1 MQQVIQQSYSFDGFT
16 LDLAR
21 GCLLGGDQQEIK
33 LRPKS
38 FMTLKYLV
46 ENNGRLVGKDE
57 LIEAVWPDTAVTDNS
72 LVQCLKEVREA
83 LGDKAQQ
90 YIKTVPRR
98 GYIFTNLNGTVRS
111 EPVGFVETVEG
122 IRVVID
128 EQIQSPGSGWQAD
141 HHSSSSIS
149 RTRWTSR
156 KRLLVLSLL
165 ALGLVVPTVYF
176 LVPSK
181 LARPNK
187 IAILPFRSLGDNED
201 EKYLGLGIADTL
213 ITRLGSTEEI
223 LVRPTSAIQK
233 YTLST
238 QDSLVAGR
246 EQEVDAVLEGSVQKL
261 GDEVRITVRLIK
273 VADGSTL
280 WAYKSS
286 ERSANLF
293 AVEDLISEKLA
304 NELELKL
311 TGEQKQRLAKRYTD
325 NTEAYKLYAKGV
337 FLRNQMNEEALQKSI
352 ECFRQAIELD
362 PNYALAYAGQA
373 SSISPLAYFKYIPI
387 REAERRNRSL
397 IAKALELDDKL
408 PEAHASLAE
417 FKLFI
422 EWDWS
427 GAEKEFKRALEL
439 NPHDQLSLLL
449 YPDLL
454 LFKGQPEEAVTMS
467 RSAFEMD
474 PLSPRTA
481 KALAHVYYYAGKY
494 DQALEQ
500 SKKTLEL
507 FPNYRMIF
515 LGPIYEMKGMHDQS
529 IEGYLQTEKNWGQ
542 TAANIAT
549 LRRAY
554 AEAGWR
560 GYWQKRLEL
569 LMIEAKEKPVPPLH
583 FATIYARLGDKDK
596 AFEWLEKTYHEHD
609 MALPLLIMDPV
620 WEAFHSDPRF
630 TNLLQRM
637 RLTS

>member
-21 GCLLGGDQQEIK
+21 GCLLDGDRQEIR

-83 LGDKAQQ
+83 LGDKSQQ

-98 GYIFTNLNGTVRS
+98 GYIFTNLNGTGRS

-122 IRVVID
+122 IHVVID
-128 EQIQSPGSGWQAD
+128 EQVQWQAD

-156 KRLLVLSLL
+156 KTLLALPLL
-165 ALGLVVPTVYF
+165 ALGLIAPTVYF
-176 LVPSK
+176 LIPSK
-181 LARPNK
+181 PARPNK

-238 QDSLVAGR
+238 QESLVAGR
-246 EQEVDAVLEGSVQKL
+246 EQEVDAVLEGSIQKL
-261 GDEVRITVRLIK
+261 GEEVRITVRLIK

-311 TGEQKQRLAKRYTD
+311 TGAQKQRLARRYTD
-325 NTEAYKLYAKGV
+325 NPEAYKLYAKGV

-352 ECFRQAIELD
+352 ECFRKAIELD
-362 PNYALAYAGQA
+362 PDYALAYAGQA
-373 SSISPLAYFKYIPI
+373 SSISPLAYLKYIPL
-387 REAERRNRSL
+387 REAESRNRSL
-397 IAKALELDDKL
+397 IAKALELDNTL
-408 PEAHASLAE
+408 PEAHASLGE
-417 FKLFI
+417 FKLFF

-439 NPHDQLSLLL
+439 NPREPLSLLL

-454 LFKGQPEEAVTMS
+454 LLKGQPEEAVTIS

-500 SKKTLEL
+500 SKKTLDL

-515 LGPIYEMKGMHDQS
+515 LGPIYEMKGIHDQS
-529 IEGYLQTEKNWGQ
+529 VEGYLQTEENWGQ
-542 TAANIAT
+542 PAANMAA

-560 GYWQKRLEL
+560 GYWQKRLDL
-569 LMIEAKEKPVPPLH
+569 LMIEAKGKPVPALH
-583 FATIYARLGDKDK
+583 FATLYARLGDKDK
-596 AFEWLEKTYHEHD
+596 AFEWLEKTFNERD
-609 MALPLLIMDPV
+609 MALPLVKVDPV
-620 WEAFHSDPRF
+620 WETLRSDPRF

-637 RLTS
+637 RLTL

>member
-1 MQQVIQQSYSFDGFT
+1 MQQVIQQGYSFDGFT

-57 LIEAVWPDTAVTDNS
+57 LIEAVWPGTAVTDNS

-83 LGDKAQQ
+83 LGDKSQQ

-98 GYIFTNLNGTVRS
+98 GYIFTNLNGSVRS

-128 EQIQSPGSGWQAD
+128 EQVQPRT
-141 HHSSSSIS
+141 S
-149 RTRWTSR
+149 RTTWTSR
-156 KRLLVLSLL
+156 KRLLALPLL
-165 ALGLVVPTVYF
+165 ALGLLAPAVYF
-176 LVPSK
+176 LAPSK
-181 LARPNK
+181 SPRPNK

-311 TGEQKQRLAKRYTD
+311 TGEQKQRLARRYTD

-352 ECFRQAIELD
+352 ECFQKAIELD

-373 SSISPLAYFKYIPI
+373 SSISPLAYLKYIPI
-387 REAERRNRSL
+387 REAESRNRSL
-397 IAKALELDDKL
+397 IAKALELDDTL
-408 PEAHASLAE
+408 PEAHAALAE

-439 NPHDQLSLLL
+439 NPHEQLSLLL
-449 YPDLL
+449 YPDVLL
-454 LFKGQPEEAVTMS
+454 LKGQPEEAVNIS
-467 RSAFEMD
+467 RSAFEID

-481 KALAHVYYYAGKY
+481 KGLAHVYYYAGKY

-507 FPNYRMIF
+507 FPDYRMIF

-542 TAANIAT
+542 SAANIEA

-569 LMIEAKEKPVPPLH
+569 LMIEAKVKPVPPLR
-583 FATIYARLGDKDK
+583 FATLYARLGDKDK
-596 AFEWLEKTYHEHD
+596 AFEWLEKTYNEHD
-609 MALPLLIMDPV
+609 MTLPLVKVDPV
-620 WEAFHSDPRF
+620 WETLHSDPRF
-630 TNLLQRM
+630 TSLLHRM